1 MFAVVFIPD
10 FSLQA
15 VLRLES
21 DLHSQPVALIDPDL
35 PKPNIVQLTSA
46 ARAKGVVEG
55 LTSSQAMARCANLL
69 IKTRSLNQEQAV
81 TDILLQTA
89 YAFSPNIE
97 ATAPGVCTMEL
108 KGLGLED
115 EAALTQ
121 WAEKIL
127 QALTQLN
134 LRAQMGISITPSLA
148 LMAAHAV
155 ESEGRFESEGRVTRV
170 PEFNARNGGS
180 NNGDSYNS
188 SLRKGDGDSNG
199 GRDSCNSSFRGVRI
213 ALDSMEFVSPLP
225 IAALNP
231 SLEISNVLERWGVR
245 TIGALIALGKSALA
259 DRLGPEAVQL
269 LNRISPRAIRPL
281 KLVTPK
287 PVFEEQMEFEH
298 EIETFE
304 PLLFVLR
311 RFIEQLARRL
321 EVIHLV
327 IAEIQLQLKLGSG
340 AAYEHRFRIPS
351 ATGNVETLFRMVQ
364 THLET
369 LRTDSPIV
377 ALRIEVKPCP
387 PQTHQFGLFETTL
400 KDPNQFAE
408 TLARLTALCGSDRV
422 GTPVLEST
430 HRPDMFRMK
439 TPEFDQASR
448 TSNRGADLETGGTA
462 GLVTGAT
469 GLCLRRFRP
478 AISAFV
484 EFRERR
490 PALVRSSVFNGAI
503 VDLRGPFV
511 SSGDWWDR
519 DPWSREEWDVQT
531 AEGTLYR
538 IFSSPEG
545 CFVEGVYD

>member
-21 DLHSQPVALIDPDL
+21 DLQNQPVALIDSDL

-55 LTSSQAMARCANLL
+55 LTPSQAMARCAELQ
-69 IKTRSLNQEQAV
+69 IKSRSLAQEQSATEV
-81 TDILLQTA
+81 LLQTA

-108 KGLGLED
+108 KGLGLES
-115 EAALTQ
+115 EAALAQ
-121 WAEKIL
+121 WAKSISE
-127 QALTQLN
+127 ALAQLN
-134 LRAQMGISITPSLA
+134 LRAQIGISITPSLA
-148 LMAAHAV
+148 LMAANAMV
-155 ESEGRFESEGRVTRV
+155 PEGRVESEGRVTRV
-170 PEFNARNGGS
+170 PEFNARNRNS
-180 NNGDSYNS
+180 NNRDSY
-188 SLRKGDGDSNG
+188 
-199 GRDSCNSSFRGVRI
+199 NSSFRGVRI
-213 ALDSMEFVSPLP
+213 ALDSTEFVSRLP

-231 SLEISNVLERWGVR
+231 SPEIYNVLERWGVR
-245 TIGALIALGKSALA
+245 TIGALMALGKSALA
-259 DRLGPEAVQL
+259 DRLGPEIIQL

-287 PVFEEQMEFEH
+287 QIFEEQMEFEH

-327 IAEIQLQLKLGSG
+327 VAEIQLQLKLSSG

-351 ATGNVETLFRMVQ
+351 ATGNVETLFRMLQ

-377 ALRIEVKPCP
+377 ALRIEAKPSP

-430 HRPDMFRMK
+430 HRPDVFRMK
-439 TPEFDQASR
+439 APEFDDAR
-448 TSNRGADLETGGTA
+448 PGLLLENKKEYGDRLEACPA
-462 GLVTGAT
+462 GFS
-469 GLCLRRFRP
+469 LRRFRP
-478 AISAFV
+478 AIPAFV

-490 PALVRSSVFNGAI
+490 PALVRSSIFNGAI
-503 VDLRGPFV
+503 ADLRGPFV

-519 DPWSREEWDVQT
+519 QSWQREEWDVQ
-531 AEGTLYR
+531 AADGTLYR

-545 CFVEGVYD
+545 CFVEGIYD

>member
-21 DLHSQPVALIDPDL
+21 DLQNQPVALIDPDL

-46 ARAKGVVEG
+46 ARAKGVVED
-55 LTSSQAMARCANLL
+55 LTPSQAMARCANLL
-69 IKTRSLNQEQAV
+69 IKTRSLNQEQAA
-81 TDILLQTA
+81 TDVLLQTA

-121 WAEKIL
+121 WAGKIL

-188 SLRKGDGDSNG
+188 S
-199 GRDSCNSSFRGVRI
+199 FRGVRI
-213 ALDSMEFVSPLP
+213 ALDSTEFVSPLP

-259 DRLGPEAVQL
+259 ERLGPETLEL
-269 LNRISPRAIRPL
+269 LNRVSPHASRPL

-287 PVFEEQMEFEH
+287 QIFEEQMEFEH

-311 RFIEQLARRL
+311 RFVEQLALRL

-327 IAEIQLQLKLGSG
+327 VAEIQLQLKLSSG
-340 AAYEHRFRIPS
+340 AAYEHRFRIPA
-351 ATGNVETLFRMVQ
+351 ATGNAETLFRMLQ
-364 THLET
+364 THLEMV
-369 LRTDSPIV
+369 RTDSSIV
-377 ALRIEVKPCP
+377 SLRIEAKPCL

-430 HRPDMFRMK
+430 HRPDVFQMK
-439 TPEFDQASR
+439 APEFDDARTDSR
-448 TSNRGADLETGGTA
+448 LLPHSEL
-462 GLVTGAT
+462 
-469 GLCLRRFRP
+469 
-478 AISAFV
+478 
-484 EFRERR
+484 
-490 PALVRSSVFNGAI
+490 
-503 VDLRGPFV
+503 
-511 SSGDWWDR
+511 
-519 DPWSREEWDVQT
+519 
-531 AEGTLYR
+531 
-538 IFSSPEG
+538 FSK
-545 CFVEGVYD
+545 D

>member
-21 DLHSQPVALIDPDL
+21 DLQNQPVALIDPDL

-46 ARAKGVVEG
+46 ARAKGVVED
-55 LTSSQAMARCANLL
+55 LTPSLAMARCANLL
-69 IKTRSLNQEQAV
+69 IKTRSLNQEQAA
-81 TDILLQTA
+81 TDVLLQTA

-108 KGLGLED
+108 KGLGLES
-115 EAALTQ
+115 EEALTR
-121 WAEKIL
+121 WTETVF

-134 LRAQMGISITPSLA
+134 LHAQIGIALTPALA
-148 LMAAHAV
+148 LMAAHSV
-155 ESEGRFESEGRVTRV
+155 SEGRVTRA
-170 PEFNARNGGS
+170 PKFNNKG
-180 NNGDSYNS
+180 NNG
-188 SLRKGDGDSNG
+188 
-199 GRDSCNSSFRGVRI
+199 DSCNSSFRGVRI
-213 ALDSMEFVSPLP
+213 ALDSTEFVSSLP

-245 TIGALIALGKSALA
+245 TVGALLALGKNALA
-259 DRLGPEAVQL
+259 ERLGPEMLEL
-269 LNRISPRAIRPL
+269 LNRVSPHASRPL

-287 PVFEEQMEFEH
+287 QIFEEQMEFEH
-298 EIETFE
+298 EVETFE

-311 RFIEQLARRL
+311 RFVEQLALRL

-327 IAEIQLQLKLGSG
+327 VAEIQLQLKLSSG
-340 AAYEHRFRIPS
+340 AAYEHRFRIPA
-351 ATGNVETLFRMVQ
+351 ATGNVETLFRMLQ

-377 ALRIEVKPCP
+377 SLRIEAKPCP

-430 HRPDMFRMK
+430 HRPDVFQMK
-439 TPEFDQASR
+439 APEFDDARSDSR
-448 TSNRGADLETGGTA
+448 LLPHSELFSKDGDRLEAYPTGFS
-462 GLVTGAT
+462 
-469 GLCLRRFRP
+469 LRRFRP
-478 AISAFV
+478 AILAFV

-490 PALVRSSVFNGAI
+490 PALVRSSVLNGAI

-519 DPWSREEWDVQT
+519 DPWSREEWDVQ
-531 AEGTLYR
+531 AADGTLYR
-538 IFSSPEG
+538 IFRSPEG
-545 CFVEGVYD
+545 CFVEGIYD